1 MRFQLKNSLAK
12 QLFLFSIGIILALMA
27 AFIITNHYVKS
38 SIKKNTLVMNDKM
51 LGQIEGRL
59 ESYKEKISDINMVL
73 VYSPTTV
80 IYYEQSEIERIKS
93 TADMETVFSNTM
105 LLDENIVGIYLYD
118 MNMNRIASAG
128 KEIEEDMIQN
138 EIKTQMEFGNII
150 YLNQMRVPYY
160 LVYCPVFDL
169 ESRQYEKQIGMSVL
183 LMKTDELSAFL
194 TDSEVTEN
202 AMVYLLD
209 DNNKII
215 AATENETEEYIQ
227 EDEKQYLTTQ
237 ANVAM
242 RNWHV
247 VSMIPRKEL
256 TGSGERERGFI
267 AGAYGIAAVLIL
279 LLAYFCYTNFVRRIN
294 RVDRFI
300 KNIVYDGES
309 RMQEERMDEIGR
321 VVHNLNQ
328 MLDDKEKM
336 NREIQESQKRMYEIE
351 LAKKQL
357 QVLAYRNQI
366 NPHFLY
372 NTFECIRGMALYH
385 DMDDIAEITMALS
398 KVFRF
403 AVKEDNIVTVQDE
416 INYIKEYATII
427 DYRFMGKIEVSI
439 DVDEELYSKKVIKL
453 MLQPLVENAVF
464 HGLEQKIEDG
474 EVRVTVCREW
484 DHYIKFFVEDNGCGI
499 EEQKLES
506 IRETLDSRMSRK
518 GIGLANI
525 YQRLKL
531 FYGDDM
537 IFEIK
542 SKQGEGTRII
552 IVVPDHVEDTY
563 AEGIYS

>member
-118 MNMNRIASAG
+118 MNMNQIASAG

-215 AATENETEEYIQ
+215 AASENKTEEYIQ
-227 EDEKQYLTTQ
+227 KDEKQYLTTQ

-247 VSMIPRKEL
+247 VSMIPQKEL

-427 DYRFMGKIEVSI
+427 DYRFMGKIEVSM
-439 DVDEELYSKKVIKL
+439 DVDEQLYSKKVIKL

-464 HGLEQKIEDG
+464 HGLEQQIEDG
-474 EVRVTVCREW
+474 EVKVTVCREW
-484 DHYIKFFVEDNGCGI
+484 DHYIKFLVEDNGCGI

-506 IRETLDSRMSRK
+506 IRETLDSRTSKK

-552 IVVPDHVEDTY
+552 IVVPDDVEDTY

>member
-138 EIKTQMEFGNII
+138 EIKTKMEFGNII
-150 YLNQMRVPYY
+150 YLNQMKVPYY

-215 AATENETEEYIQ
+215 AATENKTEEYIQ

-267 AGAYGIAAVLIL
+267 AAAYGIAAVLIL

-439 DVDEELYSKKVIKL
+439 DVDEQLYSKKVIKL

-464 HGLEQKIEDG
+464 HGLEQQIEDG
-474 EVRVTVCREW
+474 EVKVTVCREW
-484 DHYIKFFVEDNGCGI
+484 DHYIKFLVEDNGCGI

-506 IRETLDSRMSRK
+506 IRETLDSRTSKK

-552 IVVPDHVEDTY
+552 IVVPDDVEDTY

>member
-51 LGQIEGRL
+51 LGQIDGKL

-118 MNMNRIASAG
+118 MNMNQIASAG
-128 KEIEEDMIQN
+128 KEIEPDMIQN
-138 EIKTQMEFGNII
+138 EIKTKMEFGNII
-150 YLNQMRVPYY
+150 YLNQMKVPYY

-183 LMKTDELSAFL
+183 LMKTDELGAFL

-215 AATENETEEYIQ
+215 AASENEIEEYIQ
-227 EDEKQYLTTQ
+227 KDEKQYLTTEIN
-237 ANVAM
+237 AAM

-247 VSMIPRKEL
+247 VSMIPQKEL
-256 TGSGERERGFI
+256 TGSGEKERGFI

-294 RVDRFI
+294 KVDRFI

-439 DVDEELYSKKVIKL
+439 DVDEQLYSKKVIKL

-464 HGLEQKIEDG
+464 HGLEQQIEDG
-474 EVRVTVCREW
+474 EVKVTVCREW
-484 DHYIKFFVEDNGCGI
+484 DHYIKFLVEDNGCGM

-506 IRETLDSRMSRK
+506 IRETLDSTTSRK

>member
-93 TADMETVFSNTM
+93 TADMETVFSNAM

-150 YLNQMRVPYY
+150 YLNQMKVPYY

-183 LMKTDELSAFL
+183 LMKTDELGAFL

>member
-118 MNMNRIASAG
+118 MNMNQIASAG

-215 AATENETEEYIQ
+215 AASENKTEEYIQ
-227 EDEKQYLTTQ
+227 KDEKQYLTTQ

-247 VSMIPRKEL
+247 VSMIPQKEL

-267 AGAYGIAAVLIL
+267 AAAYGIAAVLIL

-439 DVDEELYSKKVIKL
+439 DVDEQLYSKKVIKL

-464 HGLEQKIEDG
+464 HGLEQQIEDG
-474 EVRVTVCREW
+474 EVKVTVCREW
-484 DHYIKFFVEDNGCGI
+484 DHYIKFLVEDNGCGI

-506 IRETLDSRMSRK
+506 IRETLDSRTSKK

-552 IVVPDHVEDTY
+552 IVVPDDVEDTY

>member
-128 KEIEEDMIQN
+128 KEIEPDMIQN
-138 EIKTQMEFGNII
+138 EIKTKMEFGNII
-150 YLNQMRVPYY
+150 YLNQMKVPYY

-183 LMKTDELSAFL
+183 LMKTDELGAFL

-227 EDEKQYLTTQ
+227 KDEKQYLTTQ

-256 TGSGERERGFI
+256 TGSGEKERGFI

-403 AVKEDNIVTVQDE
+403 AVKEDNIVTVRDE

-439 DVDEELYSKKVIKL
+439 DVDEQLYSKKVIKL

-464 HGLEQKIEDG
+464 HGLEQQIEDG
-474 EVRVTVCREW
+474 EVKVTVCREW
-484 DHYIKFFVEDNGCGI
+484 DHYIKFLVEDNGCGI

-506 IRETLDSRMSRK
+506 IRETLDSTTSRK

>member
-138 EIKTQMEFGNII
+138 EIKTKMEFGNII
-150 YLNQMRVPYY
+150 YLNQMKVPYY

-237 ANVAM
+237 ADVAM

-439 DVDEELYSKKVIKL
+439 DVDEQLYSKKVIKL

-464 HGLEQKIEDG
+464 HGLEQQIEDG
-474 EVRVTVCREW
+474 EVKVTVCREW
-484 DHYIKFFVEDNGCGI
+484 DHYIKFLVEDNGCGI

-506 IRETLDSRMSRK
+506 IRETLDSRTSKK

>member
-118 MNMNRIASAG
+118 MNMNQIASAG

-215 AATENETEEYIQ
+215 AASENKTEEYIQ
-227 EDEKQYLTTQ
+227 KDEKQYLTTQ

-247 VSMIPRKEL
+247 VSMIPQKEL

-267 AGAYGIAAVLIL
+267 AAAYGIAAVLIL

-439 DVDEELYSKKVIKL
+439 DVDEQLYSKKVIKL

-464 HGLEQKIEDG
+464 HGLEQQIEDG
-474 EVRVTVCREW
+474 EVKVTVCREW
-484 DHYIKFFVEDNGCGI
+484 DHYIKFLVEDNGCGI

-506 IRETLDSRMSRK
+506 IRETLDSRTSKK

-552 IVVPDHVEDTY
+552 IVVPDDVEDT
-563 AEGIYS
+563 

>member
-128 KEIEEDMIQN
+128 KEIEPDMIQN

-150 YLNQMRVPYY
+150 YLNQMKVPYY

-183 LMKTDELSAFL
+183 LMKTDELGAFL

-227 EDEKQYLTTQ
+227 KDEKQYLTTQ
-237 ANVAM
+237 ANAAM

-247 VSMIPRKEL
+247 VSMIPQKEL
-256 TGSGERERGFI
+256 TGSGEKERGFI

-309 RMQEERMDEIGR
+309 RMQEERKDEIGR

-439 DVDEELYSKKVIKL
+439 DVDEQLYSKKVIKL

-464 HGLEQKIEDG
+464 HGLEQQIEDG
-474 EVRVTVCREW
+474 EVKVTVCREW
-484 DHYIKFFVEDNGCGI
+484 DHYIKFLVEDNGCGI

-506 IRETLDSRMSRK
+506 IRETLDSTTSRK